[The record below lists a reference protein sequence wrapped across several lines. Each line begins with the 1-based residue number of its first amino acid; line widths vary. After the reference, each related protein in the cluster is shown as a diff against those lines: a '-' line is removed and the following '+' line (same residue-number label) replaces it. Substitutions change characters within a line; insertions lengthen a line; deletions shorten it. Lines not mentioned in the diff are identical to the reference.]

1 MKEFVAAKGTNAEF
15 CVVQDA
21 GHLPTIENVGGFVDI
36 VEMV

>member
-1 MKEFVAAKGTNAEF
+1 MKEFVAANATNAEF

-21 GHLPTIENVGGFVDI
+21 GHLLTIENAGGFVDI